1 LKGEG
6 FFLACFKKKDGSLK
20 DIPYEKNKNKLIIE
34 SEVLTKYVDMKGLVA
49 INQNNNILLMQETHI
64 PYYTALT
71 PQLKLIKK
79 GILAGQIIRNEL
91 IPDHELAM
99 CTKIKKEINST
110 ELTINEAIL
119 YLKKENITLNNSPKG
134 WLLVQFQQRNL
145 GWVKNM
151 GNRVNNYYPSNYR
164 ILSKNILPS

>member
-1 LKGEG
+1 
-6 FFLACFKKKDGSLK
+6 
-20 DIPYEKNKNKLIIE
+20 
-34 SEVLTKYVDMKGLVA
+34 
-49 INQNNNILLMQETHI
+49 
-64 PYYTALT
+64 
-71 PQLKLIKK
+71 
-79 GILAGQIIRNEL
+79 
-91 IPDHELAM
+91 M